1 LPVPRVSFDFD
12 SFSFHVPSKGSAAY
26 NAPAAKIN
34 PKLSAMVLVFISLS
48 SKDFRKESMLFLG
61 KALPTNHFHGGADW
75 PGGWGSI

>member
-1 LPVPRVSFDFD
+1 VPRVSFDFD

-26 NAPAAKIN
+26 NAPAAKIK

-48 SKDFRKESMLFLG
+48 SKDSRKESTLFLG
-61 KALPTNHFHGGADW
+61 KALPTGHFQGGADW